1 MGLRVNTNTQSLA
14 AQRALMHNGDNQKSS
29 LEKLASGTRINKS
42 ADDAAGLAIAEK
54 IRAHTRSLSQDMR
67 NANDG
72 ISLIQTAEGSMN
84 EVSNILIRFRE
95 LSIQAASD
103 TLSDTE
109 RGFIDKEVQ
118 QLKAEV
124 DRISQSTEFNGKK
137 LLNGETDNI
146 DLQVGLFSGE
156 NDRFRFD
163 AKKIVMTSDSLGI
176 GSVNTE
182 TKEAAHANLD
192 QVDGAIKILSENR
205 SELGALQ
212 NRLQSTINNLSI
224 YHENLTAARSR
235 IYDVDVA
242 SEASELTRHNILT
255 SSTISVLG
263 QANQNP
269 QMALKLMS

>member
-1 MGLRVNTNTQSLA
+1 M
-14 AQRALMHNGDNQKSS
+14 
-29 LEKLASGTRINKS
+29 
-42 ADDAAGLAIAEK
+42 
-54 IRAHTRSLSQDMR
+54 
-67 NANDG
+67 
-72 ISLIQTAEGSMN
+72 
-84 EVSNILIRFRE
+84 
-95 LSIQAASD
+95 
-103 TLSDTE
+103 
-109 RGFIDKEVQ
+109 
-118 QLKAEV
+118 

-176 GSVNTE
+176 SNVNTE
-182 TKEAAHANLD
+182 TKEAAHSNLD

-212 NRLQSTINNLSI
+212 NRLQSTINNLSV

-255 SSTISVLG
+255 SSTISVLS